1 MIIFNESKF
10 LKPLLLFTISNFP
23 QNDLTNYLLTGVE
36 RIIVLA
42 LIYMVLKSSK
52 FRFNQRKDEIQILIN
67 YVASKLYKN
76 TEKSIPIFKDA
87 LQLHEKEKIEPSEL
101 INNLSI
107 LPSYIKVYWI
117 KEPNWNSEEN
127 TLEAEVGVVYSDR
140 SLYTH
145 KCTLYQDSKSN

>member
-1 MIIFNESKF
+1 
-10 LKPLLLFTISNFP
+10 
-23 QNDLTNYLLTGVE
+23 
-36 RIIVLA
+36 
-42 LIYMVLKSSK
+42 MVLKSSK

-107 LPSYIKVYWI
+107 LPSDIKVYWI